1 MAAELANAIAL
12 AAAGE
17 FAAAEEICSHVAA
30 HERAGSHVL
39 RASMWRQLGDPARAH
54 MWDQRGHEEADDD
67 VTRCDARI
75 GLIADAIACGD
86 MDASSQGLHA
96 LGEPIDDMRV
106 RIRWHW
112 VRAEHALACG
122 DGVAAVSATDQAV
135 RMSTAYNSARHLLKS
150 NLIAA
155 VAAHDAASTI
165 DCAHRA
171 ADRQWR
177 YLAWAASRYLA
188 TVDGPRWGEWADVL
202 AGSIAGR
209 LTAEQGAVWRANP
222 AVNPRE

>member
-1 MAAELANAIAL
+1 MAAELESAIAL

-17 FAAAEEICSHVAA
+17 FATAEDICSHVAE
-30 HERAGSHVL
+30 HERAASHVL
-39 RASMWRQLGDPARAH
+39 RASMWRQLGDPVRAR
-54 MWDQRGHEEADDD
+54 MWDQRGHDEASDD
-67 VTRCDARI
+67 VTRWDARI

-86 MDASSQGLHA
+86 VEASTRCLHK

-122 DGVAAVSATDQAV
+122 DGVAAVSAAEQAV
-135 RMSTAYNSARHLLKS
+135 RISRAYGSARHLLKS
-150 NLIAA
+150 DLIAA
-155 VAAHDAASTI
+155 VATHDTPLAVACT
-165 DCAHRA
+165 HRA
-171 ADRQWR
+171 ANHHWR